1 MVKKA
6 CTYSRKIYCISFV
19 LLSTFCNP
27 IVQTSLESW
36 VFEVSESCMTPLGT
50 PTCRSRSSPQ
60 PASIFSRYFECS
72 RSVWSLCAEYVWD
85 KVFVCIPYSHR
96 SRFWNR
102 WVKSFQDP
110 ASIGSVGPTT
120 ADGYTEALLES
131 WPVQIGNVFGVH
143 TLSSSIRLSLKSH
156 NWQVLGMLSKFMQI
170 PNASC
175 LSPVH
180 TRSQQPSKSTD
191 LVHSTLE
198 LFGVIQAGSAALGSV
213 ANKPNHF
220 ATWHMFQ
227 HRRTR
232 HCPYPMWL
240 CQLLSN
246 VLQYLWFGC
255 WGSQNEGWLGRHATI
270 PCLSL
275 RAGVFSCWSSV
286 YCVWTT
292 HTCELSWIHTH
303 TRWSLN
309 LYSILRIMQMMLER
323 CWREKVH
330 SIPFSRPKGK
340 KVSTGDMSDTYS
352 NITTKCP
359 HMCYCDTMWHWDLPS
374 RSVSTGFFFCRL
386 FLLAIFMSVIFTS
399 SWLTMRWR
407 CLWRWIQARKLAR
420 SFPLSYWR
428 PCHPMSASYLRPKR
442 LLLSQAGEHET
453 AASSDSISFNSSLS
467 DKYRSVHGP
476 CSTSRAAPVPLPY
489 LSLGV

>member
-1 MVKKA
+1 M
-6 CTYSRKIYCISFV
+6 
-19 LLSTFCNP
+19 P
-27 IVQTSLESW
+27 
-36 VFEVSESCMTPLGT
+36 
-50 PTCRSRSSPQ
+50 
-60 PASIFSRYFECS
+60 
-72 RSVWSLCAEYVWD
+72 
-85 KVFVCIPYSHR
+85 
-96 SRFWNR
+96 
-102 WVKSFQDP
+102 
-110 ASIGSVGPTT
+110 
-120 ADGYTEALLES
+120 
-131 WPVQIGNVFGVH
+131 
-143 TLSSSIRLSLKSH
+143 
-156 NWQVLGMLSKFMQI
+156 SKFMQI

-191 LVHSTLE
+191 LVHSTLK

-240 CQLLSN
+240 CQLLSH

-292 HTCELSWIHTH
+292 HTCELSWVHTH

-309 LYSILRIMQMMLER
+309 LYSILRIMRMMLER

-352 NITTKCP
+352 NITIC
-359 HMCYCDTMWHWDLPS
+359 WQ
-374 RSVSTGFFFCRL
+374 
-386 FLLAIFMSVIFTS
+386 S
-399 SWLTMRWR
+399 SWVWSLHLVDWQWDEDVCGDGFKQGSLLDPFHLAKR
-407 CLWRWIQARKLAR
+407 CEYVWDRLRMYSIVVYKLEALPPNER
-420 SFPLSYWR
+420 FLSETKKAFAQSGR
-428 PCHPMSASYLRPKR
+428 RADC
-442 LLLSQAGEHET
+442 SQQRQHFIHT
-453 AASSDSISFNSSLS
+453 FNSSLS
-467 DKYRSVHGP
+467 DKYRSVHGPLGP

-489 LSLGV
+489 LSLRV